1 MTDAA
6 MSYEDEENTND
17 LNRFQKWFSEQ
28 EEVSTLTVND
38 NNELLKNYVIVSL
51 LTYVALVAFSQFP
64 LMMTAVAFASLLFT
78 MNMFYETQKSM
89 TGRKR
94 TILFSLGTLNLLVL
108 TFSTFWAASLLLAQ
122 NLNAF

>member
-38 NNELLKNYVIVSL
+38 NKLLKNYVIVSL
-51 LTYVALVAFSQFP
+51 LTYVALVALSQLP
-64 LMMTAVAFASLLFT
+64 LMMAAVAFASLLFT

>member
-1 MTDAA
+1 

-38 NNELLKNYVIVSL
+38 NKLLKNYVIVSL
-51 LTYVALVAFSQFP
+51 LTYVALVALSQLP
-64 LMMTAVAFASLLFT
+64 LMMAAVAFASLLFT